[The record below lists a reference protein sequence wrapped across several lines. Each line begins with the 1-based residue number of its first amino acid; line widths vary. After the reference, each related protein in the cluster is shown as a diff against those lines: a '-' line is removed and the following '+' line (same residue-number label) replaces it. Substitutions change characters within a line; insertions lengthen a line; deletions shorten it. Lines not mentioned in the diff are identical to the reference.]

1 MKFLK
6 KLVSPFCLHELFSF
20 ISEKRKLKV
29 VKYNSILFKKLNLS
43 NIDYKRMFFLRKFKY
58 YNFIFFKDCVQ
69 IIKRDYHQFFQNEE
83 EINDIALYCLSK
95 NKNFNLKLSDEN
107 FISIIQHPYF
117 NENIRLFLENNISK
131 IIKNNELVEEES
143 KKDSIYSNFIELL
156 NHQIYKLSL
165 FENFEENIF
174 KYLTEKLVFQNLK
187 KIDFLI
193 TNSNKMI
200 GLFTCPNVDELS
212 LRIFQ
217 NNPSFSINKIKY
229 LFPNIKI
236 LNFYI
241 EGNLFNSINV
251 FTNTKIETLRIFID
265 DYISIG
271 LKTKPLIINNIKNLE
286 IKIGNILNKED
297 FILAFFETINF
308 PCLEK
313 YILHYNF
320 EIFFNEINILEQ
332 KKSDFNYI
340 NNFILETLK
349 NKNQFSF
356 KSFFDLPN
364 QLVAI
369 NYLELN
375 LNMFSYIYEK
385 KRKEKYLFKFNLS
398 NRAKEYYQ
406 NLDLSIDENE
416 IIKYKNIDI
425 RGINLCDLNL
435 NINQFFD
442 KSINNIRTIYYK
454 GENNNLIQ
462 NSINEIRDF
471 SKIKHINL
479 EFSNIQ
485 NLSLF
490 QQMLSKLIENSENL
504 KSLILTLDS
513 NYFNEHIHFFFQ
525 LIQNLK
531 KLKILNLSQ
540 NIENP
545 KYDFNLEKLLDK
557 YPKLKERIYCFNE
570 FKIGDQGFNL
580 KKKIIFN
587 YDIKCIYEIK
597 EHCLG
602 KEIKFLESIKDKSLF
617 YLNNEI
623 NDNKSEI
630 NKGKYILKIKLLEGL
645 ININSIFNDCKELS
659 SLEIINFN
667 TYNVKSLNH
676 MFSNCSSLTSLNLS
690 NFNTNNV
697 QDMSDMF
704 YNCTSLTSLNLTN
717 FNTNN
722 VQDMSNMFCNCSSF
736 TSLNISNFITN
747 NVENMRGT
755 FCNCS
760 SLISLNLSNF
770 NTYNVKYMNHMF
782 SNSTSLTSLDL
793 SNFNTHNVEDMSC
806 MFCNCYSLTSL
817 NLSNFNTNK
826 VKYMNHMFSN
836 CTSLTSLNLSN
847 FNNNNN
853 KYMINMFCNCS
864 SLTSLNLTNFNTN
877 NVKDMRGMFC
887 NCSSLTSLDL
897 SNFNTHNVE
906 DMRGMFCNCSSLNS
920 LNLSNFNTNNVKY
933 MNHMFSNCN
942 SLISLNLTNFN
953 SNNVTDMSY
962 MFYNCSS
969 LTSLDLSN
977 FNTHN
982 VEDIRGMFCN
992 CSSLVSLNLSNF
1004 NNEHIKY
1011 MDDIF
1016 YGLNSSCRVVSSN
1029 HFSF

>member
-117 NENIRLFLENNISK
+117 KENIRLFLENNISK

-156 NHQIYKLSL
+156 KHQIYKLSL

-320 EIFFNEINILEQ
+320 EIFFKEINILEQ
-332 KKSDFNYI
+332 KKSDFNDI

-356 KSFFDLPN
+356 KSFFNLPN
-364 QLVAI
+364 QLEAI

-398 NRAKEYYQ
+398 KRAKEYYQ

-454 GENNNLIQ
+454 GE
-462 NSINEIRDF
+462 
-471 SKIKHINL
+471 
-479 EFSNIQ
+479 
-485 NLSLF
+485 
-490 QQMLSKLIENSENL
+490 
-504 KSLILTLDS
+504 LDS

-540 NIENP
+540 NTENP

-557 YPKLKERIYCFNE
+557 YPKLKERVYCFNE
-570 FKIGDQGFNL
+570 FKIGDQGFSL

-597 EHCLG
+597 EYCLG

-690 NFNTNNV
+690 
-697 QDMSDMF
+697 
-704 YNCTSLTSLNLTN
+704 N

-906 DMRGMFCNCSSLNS
+906 DMRGMFCNCSSL
-920 LNLSNFNTNNVKY
+920 
-933 MNHMFSNCN
+933 
-942 SLISLNLTNFN
+942 
-953 SNNVTDMSY
+953 
-962 MFYNCSS
+962 
-969 LTSLDLSN
+969 
-977 FNTHN
+977 
-982 VEDIRGMFCN
+982 
-992 CSSLVSLNLSNF
+992 VSLNLSNF

>member
-83 EINDIALYCLSK
+83 EINNIALYCLSK
-95 NKNFNLKLSDEN
+95 NKNFNLKLSDG
-107 FISIIQHPYF
+107 
-117 NENIRLFLENNISK
+117 LFLENNISK

-156 NHQIYKLSL
+156 KHQIYKLSL

-320 EIFFNEINILEQ
+320 ETLFNEINILEQ
-332 KKSDFNYI
+332 KKSDFNDI

-356 KSFFDLPN
+356 KSFFNLPN
-364 QLVAI
+364 QLEAI

-398 NRAKEYYQ
+398 KRAKEYYQ

-471 SKIKHINL
+471 SNIKHINL

-513 NYFNEHIHFFFQ
+513 NYFNEHIHFFFFF
-525 LIQNLK
+525 IQNLK

-540 NIENP
+540 NTENP

-557 YPKLKERIYCFNE
+557 YPKLKERVYCFNE
-570 FKIGDQGFNL
+570 FKIGDQGFSL

-597 EHCLG
+597 EYCLG

-676 MFSNCSSLTSLNLS
+676 MFS
-690 NFNTNNV
+690 
-697 QDMSDMF
+697 
-704 YNCTSLTSLNLTN
+704 
-717 FNTNN
+717 
-722 VQDMSNMFCNCSSF
+722 NCSSF

-906 DMRGMFCNCSSLNS
+906 DMRGMFCNCSSL
-920 LNLSNFNTNNVKY
+920 
-933 MNHMFSNCN
+933 
-942 SLISLNLTNFN
+942 
-953 SNNVTDMSY
+953 
-962 MFYNCSS
+962 
-969 LTSLDLSN
+969 
-977 FNTHN
+977 
-982 VEDIRGMFCN
+982 
-992 CSSLVSLNLSNF
+992 VSLNLSNF